1 MSIDEVMA
9 LVISLEVEANY
20 YDENDNASVEA
31 VNRARVAL
39 RAAIEQHVAEEVA
52 KEREVCAELADECA
66 TWGGSNFCIAFERLA
81 AAIRARAEK
90 GTP

>member
-1 MSIDEVMA
+1 MSIDEVMDRFDTDLA
-9 LVISLEVEANY
+9 GDRYQV
-20 YDENDNASVEA
+20 
-31 VNRARVAL
+31 L